1 MTNDIAQTQHTFFV
15 TATSTGTGLTSV
27 CLGLVRALEQRGVH
41 VAFCKPVAQQYGK
54 DRGPERSTHLI
65 QATLGLQPA
74 KPIRLGYAQQMLA
87 RGRTDD
93 LMEEVIQLY
102 QQSAGDADVVIVEG
116 LVPLADES
124 YIGKLNV
131 NIAKSLDA
139 DIILVAAKND
149 DSTAQLNE
157 RLSMTASL
165 FGGPDHHRV
174 IGAILNKVG
183 APDTDSQQVLAAEEP
198 QTPLPATVGRDQ
210 VAGSL
215 PVFAHKEFRCLGAIQ
230 WNPLLVSPRTIDVSD
245 HLGARILH
253 EGQIRE
259 RRVQNITV
267 CARTMKNMLHT
278 LKAGTLVVTPG
289 DREDILI
296 ASCMAALNGVPLAGI
311 IFTGN
316 LEPEPAVMRLCEAAF
331 KTGLPIMLVDTNT
344 FTTAQHLNRMN
355 TEVPA
360 DDVGRME
367 AVMNAVAAD
376 LDADWLTE
384 RARVKLERR
393 LSPPAFRHLLV
404 QRARQAK
411 KRIILPE
418 GDEPRTLQAAVICHQ
433 KGIARC
439 VLVGNPDEIQRVA
452 ASQNLSLPADIE
464 IVDPERT
471 RQQYIAPMVALRKH
485 KGLSEPMAEAQLE
498 DTVVL
503 ATMMLA
509 QDDVDG
515 LVSGAVHTTANTI
528 RPALQLIKTKP
539 EAALVSSVFFM
550 LLPDQAVVYGDCAV
564 NPDPNADE
572 LADIAIQSGDSARA
586 FGIEPRIAMISYS
599 TGQSGSGS
607 DVEKVREATRLA
619 REKRPDLV
627 IDGPLQYDAAS
638 VPSVARSKA
647 PDSRVAGQA
656 NVFIFPDLNTG
667 NTTYKA
673 VQRSANVVSIGPM
686 LQGLRK
692 PVNDLSRGATV
703 DDIVYTIAL
712 TAIQASQPQN

>member
-1 MTNDIAQTQHTFFV
+1 MTKEPAQTQHTFFV

-41 VAFCKPVAQQYGK
+41 VAFCKPVAQQYGN
-54 DRGPERSTHLI
+54 DHGPERSTHLI

-74 KPIRLGYAQQMLA
+74 KPIQLGYAQQMLA

-102 QQSAGDADVVIVEG
+102 QQSAGEADVVIVEG

-157 RLSMTASL
+157 RISMTASL

-198 QTPLPATVGRDQ
+198 QSPSPSTIGRDQ

-215 PVFAHKEFRCLGAIQ
+215 PVFARQEFRCLGAIH
-230 WNPLLVSPRTIDVSD
+230 WDPMLVSPRTIDVSD
-245 HLGARILH
+245 HLGTRILH

-296 ASCMAALNGVPLAGI
+296 ASCMAALNGVPLAGV

-316 LEPEPAVMRLCEAAF
+316 MEPEPAVMRLCEAAF
-331 KTGLPIMLVDTNT
+331 KTGLPIMLVETNT

-360 DDVGRME
+360 DDVSRME

-384 RARVKLERR
+384 RARVKLESR
-393 LSPPAFRHLLV
+393 LSPPAFRHLLI
-404 QRARQAK
+404 QRARHAK

-439 VLVGNPDEIQRVA
+439 VLIGNPEEIQRVA

-485 KGLSEPMAEAQLE
+485 KGLTDPMAEAQLE

-539 EAALVSSVFFM
+539 DAALVSSVFFM

-564 NPDPNADE
+564 NPDPNAEE

-619 REKRPDLV
+619 QEKRPDLV

-638 VPSVARSKA
+638 VPSVAKSKA
-647 PDSRVAGQA
+647 PDSQVAGRA

-712 TAIQASQPQN
+712 TAIQASQTQS